1 MSTIDL
7 HKLLDYAGELAS
19 QELVG
24 KKAMVGLCVLVDA
37 TAERTVL
44 AVETGSRYENISQ
57 YAKLRQ
63 LMRDC
68 GTVAYAWASEAW
80 QAPGPPGTPDFTPPS
95 QHPDRQELVIT
106 FASDGVNS
114 LTRLFDIRRDYKG
127 SVVALVKSHEILDS
141 CGGPLTNL
149 LSARA

>member
-24 KKAMVGLCVLVDA
+24 KKGMVAFCVLVDP
-37 TAERTVL
+37 TDERIVV

-63 LMRDC
+63 LMRDR
-68 GTVAYAWASEAW
+68 GTVAYAWISEAW
-80 QAPGPPGTPDFTPPS
+80 QAPGQPGKLDFIPPS

-106 FASDGVNS
+106 FAGDGINS
-114 LTRLFDIRRDYKG
+114 LVRLWDIRRDYKG
-127 SVVALVKSHEILDS
+127 SVVALVKSHEALSS
-141 CGGPLTNL
+141 CGPLTNL
-149 LSARA
+149 LSERA

>member
-24 KKAMVGLCVLVDA
+24 KKAMVAFCVLVDP
-37 TAERTVL
+37 TGERTVV

-68 GTVAYAWASEAW
+68 GTVAYAWVSEAW
-80 QAPGPPGTPDFTPPS
+80 RAPIEPGKSDFTPPS
-95 QHPDRQELVIT
+95 EHPGRQEQVIT
-106 FASDGVNS
+106 FAGDGINS
-114 LTRLFDIRRDYKG
+114 LVRLWDIRRDYKG
-127 SVVALVKSHEILDS
+127 SVVALVKSHEAPSS
-141 CGGPLTNL
+141 CGPLTIL
-149 LSARA
+149 LSERA